1 MMICF
6 KENRKLNREA
16 WFRLLGVT
24 RQHFEKA
31 KSDEKMQSS
40 IERLGQQMDEAE
52 ALLFDVAEPCFVY
65 RILDRN
71 QLDVKGTSLTKH
83 LEGCGQ
89 VILSAVTLGAA
100 VDILIEET
108 QKTKIALGVVIDS
121 GASVMADL
129 AATLATEQ
137 IRTDLADNPAPAGSS
152 ESRTPLFITQRF
164 SPGYGDSP
172 LEMQIQLLNFL
183 DAENALGITLSKG
196 LMMSPSKSI
205 TYIIGLA
212 DHPVTGRLATCGEC
226 VLRDKCQYKETAP
239 CSAGGDIE

>member
-1 MMICF
+1 M
-6 KENRKLNREA
+6 RA
-16 WFRLLGVT
+16 
-24 RQHFEKA
+24 
-31 KSDEKMQSS
+31 S
-40 IERLGQQMDEAE
+40 IDRLGQQMDEAE

-89 VILSAVTLGAA
+89 VILSAVTLGTA
-100 VDILIEET
+100 VDTLIEET

-129 AATLATEQ
+129 AATLAMEQ
-137 IRTDLADNPAPAGSS
+137 IRTDLADNPAPAGRS
-152 ESRTPLFITQRF
+152 ESRTPLFMTQRF

-226 VLRDKCQYKETAP
+226 VLRDKCQYRDIAP
-239 CSAGGDIE
+239 CGAGGDIE